1 MTADSGDS
9 GDLQPPTLDP
19 PTLDDVR
26 RAAEIIGEHLPLP
39 TPLVHSVA
47 LSQRWDAHVSLKL
60 ECVTPTSAFKVRGG
74 LHLVNRLHPDELA
87 RGLVT
92 ASTGNHGQSLAFAAA
107 SVDAQATIFMPAD
120 ANTDKIAAIERLG
133 GAVELVGERFDESRA
148 QAEEF
153 AAERGARY
161 VEPVEEPLL
170 IAGVATA
177 ALEVLEDQQPDT
189 ELVILPL
196 GGGTGA
202 SGWVTVRDGLAH
214 PAQIWAAQ
222 SAQSPAAHDAWR
234 SGNIETRPNASIA
247 EGIATAVPFPFALSI
262 LRASLNDFIL
272 VEDAQIIEAVR
283 LLWDSQH
290 LIAEPAGAVAIA
302 AAEQTRQQLHNRQ
315 IVIVISGANATRA
328 QLRHWL

>member
-1 MTADSGDS
+1 MTD
-9 GDLQPPTLDP
+9 QPTNQLIA
-19 PTLDDVR
+19 PTLDDAR
-26 RAAEIIGEHLPLP
+26 RAAAIIGERLPLP

-47 LSQRWDAHVSLKL
+47 LSQRWGAHVSLKL

-74 LHLVNRLHPDELA
+74 LHLVSRLSREELA

-107 SVDAQATIFMPAD
+107 SVGAQATIFMPTD

-133 GAVELVGERFDESRA
+133 GAVELVGERFDAARA

-161 VEPVEEPLL
+161 VEPVDEPLL

-177 ALEVLEDQQPDT
+177 ALEVLEDQQPKT

-214 PAQIWAAQ
+214 RAEIWAAQ

-234 SGNIETRPNASIA
+234 SGAVEPRPNASIA
-247 EGIATAVPFPFALSI
+247 EGIATAVPFPFALGI
-262 LRASLNDFIL
+262 LRASLNDFLL
-272 VEDAQIIEAVR
+272 VDDAQIIEAIG
-283 LLWDSQH
+283 LLWDAQH
-290 LIAEPAGAVAIA
+290 IIAEPAGAVAVA
-302 AAEQTRQQLHNRQ
+302 AAEQAQERLQGKQ

>member
-1 MTADSGDS
+1 MTT
-9 GDLQPPTLDP
+9 PTDQLIA

-26 RAAEIIGEHLPLP
+26 RAAAIIGQRLPLP

-47 LSQRWDAHVSLKL
+47 LSQRWSAHVSLKL

-74 LHLVNRLHPDELA
+74 LHLVSRLSREELA

-107 SVDAQATIFMPAD
+107 SVGAQATIFMPTD

-133 GAVELVGERFDESRA
+133 GAVELVGERFDAARA

-161 VEPVEEPLL
+161 VEPVDEPLL

-177 ALEVLEDQQPDT
+177 ALEVLEDQQPETD
-189 ELVILPL
+189 LVILPL

-214 PAQIWAAQ
+214 HAEIWAAQ

-234 SGNIETRPNASIA
+234 SGAVEPRPNASIA
-247 EGIATAVPFPFALSI
+247 EGIATAVPFPFALGI
-262 LRASLNDFIL
+262 LRASLNDFLL
-272 VEDAQIIEAVR
+272 VEDAQIIEAIG
-283 LLWDSQH
+283 LLWDAQH
-290 LIAEPAGAVAIA
+290 IIAEPAGAVAIA
-302 AAEQTRQQLHNRQ
+302 AAEQAQDRLQGKQ
-315 IVIVISGANATRA
+315 IVVVISGANATRA
-328 QLRHWL
+328 QLRQWL

>member
-1 MTADSGDS
+1 MTD
-9 GDLQPPTLDP
+9 QPSDQLIA
-19 PTLDDVR
+19 PTLDDAR
-26 RAAEIIGEHLPLP
+26 RAAAIIGERLPLP

-47 LSQRWDAHVSLKL
+47 LSQRWGAHVSLKL

-74 LHLVNRLHPDELA
+74 LHLVSRLSGEELA

-107 SVDAQATIFMPAD
+107 SVGAQATIFMPTD

-133 GAVELVGERFDESRA
+133 GAVELVGERFDAARA

-161 VEPVEEPLL
+161 VEPVDEPLL

-177 ALEVLEDQQPDT
+177 ALEVLEEQQPET

-202 SGWVTVRDGLAH
+202 SGWATVRDGLAH
-214 PAQIWAAQ
+214 RAEIWAAQ

-234 SGNIETRPNASIA
+234 SGAVEPRPNASIA
-247 EGIATAVPFPFALSI
+247 EGIATAVPFPFALGI
-262 LRASLNDFIL
+262 LRASLNDFLL
-272 VEDAQIIEAVR
+272 VDDAQIIEAIG
-283 LLWDSQH
+283 LLWDAQH
-290 LIAEPAGAVAIA
+290 IIAEPAGAVAVA
-302 AAEQTRQQLHNRQ
+302 AAEQAQERLQGKR

-328 QLRHWL
+328 QLRQWL